1 MALKFHV
8 FILHCTI
15 YSIYFLFLDIRRRI
29 ELLQDFE
36 MPIASTN
43 VCVSAD
49 KQYIMASGKDF
60 LLLAVLHTDH
70 KWTKTGTWAW
80 PAKQ

>member
-1 MALKFHV
+1 MF
-8 FILHCTI
+8 
-15 YSIYFLFLDIRRRI
+15 FLLDIRRRI

-49 KQYIMASGKDF
+49 KQYIMASGEGCRIF
-60 LLLAVLHTDH
+60 VMTFQ
-70 KWTKTGTWAW
+70 
-80 PAKQ
+80 P

>member
-1 MALKFHV
+1 MTKVMKLVEAV
-8 FILHCTI
+8 I
-15 YSIYFLFLDIRRRI
+15 YTNLSINSFKLSSFQFLDIRRRI

-49 KQYIMASGKDF
+49 KQYIMASGEDCF
-60 LLLAVLHTDH
+60 L
-70 KWTKTGTWAW
+70 
-80 PAKQ
+80 Q